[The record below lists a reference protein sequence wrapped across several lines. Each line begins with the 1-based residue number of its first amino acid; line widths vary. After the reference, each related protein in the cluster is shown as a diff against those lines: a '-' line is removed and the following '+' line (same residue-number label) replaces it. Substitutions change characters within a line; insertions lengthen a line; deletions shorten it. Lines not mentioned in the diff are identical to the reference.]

1 MEARATELLPVPY
14 FHIVFTLPNQLGP
27 LALQNK
33 KTVYG
38 ILFRAAWET
47 VRELAKDPKHLGAK
61 VAMLSVLHTWGSNL
75 MHHPHLHCIVP
86 GGGISAD
93 GQQWI
98 SVKNTRKRKAFF
110 LPVRVM
116 SRVFRGKFIQHLKAV
131 FRKGKLAF
139 HGSLSSLND
148 SEQFKK
154 LLDSSVKQDWVVYCK
169 RPFGGPRQV
178 LKYLARYTHRVA
190 IANSRLVDYEDGK
203 ISFRWKDY
211 RNGSHT
217 KTMQLDGVEF
227 MRRFLIHI
235 LPIGFVRI
243 RHHGFLANRNRGDN
257 LEKCRKLLGVTE
269 SSIPTIEVS
278 VASGEE
284 ASSNAN
290 ESGEASNICP
300 SCQSGRMQHSEVRP
314 LRRVSTRRVLILFA
328 TGLGFQD
335 SS

>member
-27 LALQNK
+27 LSLQNK

-47 VRELAKDPKHLGAK
+47 VRELAKDTKYLGAN

-86 GGGISAD
+86 GGGMSAD
-93 GQQWI
+93 GKQWT
-98 SVKNTRKRKAFF
+98 SVKLSGKRKAFF

-116 SRVFRGKFIQHLKAV
+116 SRVFRGKFIQHLKTA
-131 FRKGKLAF
+131 FRQGKLAF

-148 SEQFKK
+148 AERFEK

-190 IANSRLVDYEDGK
+190 IANSRLVDYENGK
-203 ISFRWKDY
+203 VRFRWKDY
-211 RNGSHT
+211 RNGSQT
-217 KTMQLDGVEF
+217 KTMKLDGTEF
-227 MRRFLIHI
+227 IRRFLLHV
-235 LPIGFVRI
+235 LPNGFVRI
-243 RHHGFLANRNRGDN
+243 RHYGFLANRNRSEN
-257 LEKCRKLLGVTE
+257 LAKCRKLLGVNE
-269 SSIPTIEVS
+269 SVIPAIE
-278 VASGEE
+278 ASATDGEE
-284 ASSNAN
+284 ASSNST
-290 ESGEASNICP
+290 ESVDASNLCP
-300 SCQSGRMQHSEVRP
+300 NCQSGRMRHSEVRP
-314 LRRVSTRRVLILFA
+314 LRGFSTRRVLMLFA
-328 TGLGFQD
+328 TGIGFQD